1 MQQQDARAVA
11 EPPSEEPDRVTVR
24 GLRGYGRHGVHDFE
38 REVGQPFVVDL
49 TCWLD
54 SRRAARTDDL
64 EATVHYGLL
73 SQAVLTDI
81 ENEPLQL
88 IEALAER
95 VATTCLSF
103 PAVRRVEVTVHKPN
117 APVGVQVDDVSVTV
131 TRSKQP

>member
-1 MQQQDARAVA
+1 M
-11 EPPSEEPDRVTVR
+11 
-24 GLRGYGRHGVHDFE
+24 
-38 REVGQPFVVDL
+38 VDL

-54 SRRAARTDDL
+54 ARRAAETDDL

-73 SQAVLTDI
+73 SRAVLTDI

-103 PAVRRVEVTVHKPN
+103 RAVARVEVTVHKPN